1 MMPSSAI
8 PSASITELTDF
19 NLDLLPPLQIG
30 DRARP
35 GKCIKGCGR
44 CDLIRNTGA
53 EKQQFDRKF

>member
-1 MMPSSAI
+1 M
-8 PSASITELTDF
+8 
-19 NLDLLPPLQIG
+19 QIG